1 MGLTVCFKAPPHY
14 QRCKARLAEL
24 AEILQEWML
33 ALQVGC
39 LRPSDGYTFDLTATV
54 RNPSNFIFDS
64 LSKWD

>member
-1 MGLTVCFKAPPHY
+1 
-14 QRCKARLAEL
+14 LAEL

-39 LRPSDGYTFDLTATV
+39 LRPSDGYTFDLTAAV
-54 RNPSNFIFDS
+54 RNPSSFIFDS